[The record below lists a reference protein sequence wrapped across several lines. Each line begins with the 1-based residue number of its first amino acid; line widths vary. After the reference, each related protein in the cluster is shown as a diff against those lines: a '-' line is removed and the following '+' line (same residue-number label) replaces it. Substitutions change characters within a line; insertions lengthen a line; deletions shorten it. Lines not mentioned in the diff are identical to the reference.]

1 MRKSNNRMAAF
12 RQSGRA
18 RKITILEVAEAAGV
32 SIASVSRVVNGLDN
46 VAPPTRK
53 AVLKAIERLNYVPH
67 SGGRALATRRSNL
80 IGVILPDIHGE
91 YFSELVRGI
100 DAAAREK
107 CLHVLVSSAHGDAGE
122 VLSLI
127 REMRGRID
135 GLVLMSPFLNTDEL
149 MSAMPGDLSAVLL
162 NNSGGR
168 QVDSFAIDNFGG
180 ARDATRHLI
189 ACGRRNIAHIA
200 GPKGNLEAETRR
212 AGYLAAIAEMRG
224 DVQPLILSGDFT
236 DASGFEAGLA
246 ISACR
251 SDYDAVFAANDMM
264 ALGCLAAF
272 NERGVAVPEDI
283 ALVGFDD
290 VPLARFVNPSL
301 TTVGAN
307 IASLG
312 RMALRRVVERIEG
325 DETEFADVTIQTR
338 LAVRRSCGSVGPA
351 SRDSK
356 PNARG

>member
-1 MRKSNNRMAAF
+1 MAAS
-12 RQSGRA
+12 RQPRRT
-18 RKITILEVAEAAGV
+18 RKVTVLEVAEEAGV
-32 SIASVSRVVNGLDN
+32 SIASVSRVVNRLGN

-53 AVLKAIERLNYVPH
+53 AVLKAIEKLNYVPH

-107 CLHVLVSSAHGDAGE
+107 GLHLLVSSAHGDAEE

-135 GLVLMSPFLNTDEL
+135 GLVVMSPFLNTDDL
-149 MSAMPGDLSAVLL
+149 MGAMPGDLSAVLL
-162 NNSGGR
+162 NSSGGR
-168 QVDSFAIDNFGG
+168 LVDSIAIDNFGG

-189 ACGRRNIAHIA
+189 AGGRRKIAHIA

-224 DVQPLILSGDFT
+224 EVQPLILPGDFT
-236 DASGFEAGLA
+236 DASGVEAGRT
-246 ISACR
+246 ISAGKG
-251 SDYDAVFAANDMM
+251 DYDAVFAANDMM
-264 ALGCLAAF
+264 ALGCLAAL
-272 NERGVAVPEDI
+272 NERGVSVPGEI

-290 VPLARFVNPSL
+290 IPLARFVNPSL

-325 DETEFADVTIQTR
+325 DESEFADVTVQTR
-338 LAVRRSCGSVGPA
+338 LEVRRSCGSAHPVGGK
-351 SRDSK
+351 SK
-356 PNARG
+356 RNA